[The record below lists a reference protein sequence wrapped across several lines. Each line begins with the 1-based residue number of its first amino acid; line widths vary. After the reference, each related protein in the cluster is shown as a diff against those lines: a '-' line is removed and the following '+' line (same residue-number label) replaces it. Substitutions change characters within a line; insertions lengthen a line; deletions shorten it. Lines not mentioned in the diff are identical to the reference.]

1 MNCCN
6 EYGDCQQG
14 RNCPVRVAKARPVM
28 RAADPLPPSIWR
40 YQLKRL
46 AYWMLAVVVV
56 SLATGAAL
64 AVMQA

>member
-6 EYGDCQQG
+6 GYGDCRQG
-14 RNCPVRVAKARPVM
+14 RDCPARVAKAKPVM
-28 RAADPLPPSIWR
+28 KAADALPPSIWR
-40 YQLKRL
+40 YQVRRL

-56 SLATGAAL
+56 SLAAGVAL

>member
-56 SLATGAAL
+56 SLVAGAAL

>member
-40 YQLKRL
+40 YQLRRL

-56 SLATGAAL
+56 SLVAGAAL

>member
-56 SLATGAAL
+56 SLAAGAAL

>member
-1 MNCCN
+1 MNCCSN
-6 EYGDCQQG
+6 DCQQG

>member
-6 EYGDCQQG
+6 GYGDCRQG
-14 RNCPVRVAKARPVM
+14 RDCPARVAKAKPVM
-28 RAADPLPPSIWR
+28 KAADALPPSIWR
-40 YQLKRL
+40 YQVRRL

-56 SLATGAAL
+56 SLAAGAAL

>member
-6 EYGDCQQG
+6 GYGDCRQG
-14 RNCPVRVAKARPVM
+14 RDCPARVAKAKPVM
-28 RAADPLPPSIWR
+28 KAADALPPSVWR
-40 YQLKRL
+40 YQVRRL

-56 SLATGAAL
+56 SLAAGAAL